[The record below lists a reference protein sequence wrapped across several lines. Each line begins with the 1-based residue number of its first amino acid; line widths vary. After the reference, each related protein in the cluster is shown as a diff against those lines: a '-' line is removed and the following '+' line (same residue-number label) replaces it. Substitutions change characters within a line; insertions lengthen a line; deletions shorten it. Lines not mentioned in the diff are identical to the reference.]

1 MFDEMK
7 MEMVKEMAKMM
18 VKENFLKGVRV
29 GVQKKG
35 KRPEVD
41 TWETEFDG
49 IEGFIYSVQPETKGI
64 VKPGLAEILGMTR
77 DELWERAKAN
87 TAKEANGA
95 MMGGKG
101 GLIMIKHDGEYGA
114 GIVLCKDVIRT
125 VAEDAGWKRVVMFPS
140 SEREVMLADYDA
152 DGRNIDEL
160 GNVVKMANEFFVDKD
175 RVLGDRAYLIEF

>member
-18 VKENFLKGVRV
+18 VRENFLKGVRV

-64 VKPGLAEILGMTR
+64 IKPGLAEILGMTR

-87 TAKEANGA
+87 TAKEAEGET
-95 MMGGKG
+95 MGGKD
-101 GLIMIKHDGEYGA
+101 GLIMLKHPGEYGA
-114 GIVLCKDVIRT
+114 GIMLCKDVIQT
-125 VAEDAGWKRVVMFPS
+125 AVKDAGWKRVVVFPS
-140 SEREVMLADYDA
+140 SEREIMLADYDE

-160 GNVVKMANEFFVDKD
+160 GNVVKMANEFFVDED

>member
-7 MEMVKEMAKMM
+7 MEMVKMM
-18 VKENFLKGVRV
+18 VKENFLKSIRV

-35 KRPEVD
+35 RRPGID

-49 IEGFIYSVQPETKGI
+49 IEGFIYSVRPQTKRVI
-64 VKPGLAEILGMTR
+64 KPGLAESLGMTR

-87 TAKEANGA
+87 TEKEVKGA
-95 MMGGKG
+95 IMGGKD

-114 GIVLCKDVIRT
+114 GIVLCKDVIRA

-140 SEREVMLADYDA
+140 SEGEVMLADYDA
-152 DGRNIDEL
+152 DGRYIDEL
-160 GNVVKMANEFFVDKD
+160 GDVVKMVNEFFVDKD

>member
-7 MEMVKEMAKMM
+7 MEMVKRNGKDDGKRE
-18 VKENFLKGVRV
+18 FLKGIRV

-49 IEGFIYSVQPETKGI
+49 IEGFIYSMQPETKGI

-77 DELWERAKAN
+77 DELWERAMAN
-87 TAKEANGA
+87 MAKEANGA
-95 MMGGKG
+95 MMGGTD

-125 VAEDAGWKRVVMFPS
+125 VAEAADWKRVVMFPS
-140 SEREVMLADYDA
+140 SEREIMLADYDA

-160 GNVVKMANEFFVDKD
+160 GNVVKMANEFSWTK
-175 RVLGDRAYLIEF
+175 IECWATGHI

>member
-7 MEMVKEMAKMM
+7 MEIVKMM
-18 VKENFLKGVRV
+18 VKENFLKSIRV

-35 KRPEVD
+35 RRPEVD

-49 IEGFIYSVQPETKGI
+49 IEGFIYSVQPQTKGI
-64 VKPGLAEILGMTR
+64 VKPGLSEILGMTR
-77 DELWERAKAN
+77 DELWERAMAN
-87 TAKEANGA
+87 MAKEANGA
-95 MMGGKG
+95 MMGGTD

-125 VAEDAGWKRVVMFPS
+125 VAEAAGWKRVVMFPS

-160 GNVVKMANEFFVDKD
+160 GDVVKMANEFFVDKD
-175 RVLGDRAYLIEF
+175 RVLGDRAYLIQF